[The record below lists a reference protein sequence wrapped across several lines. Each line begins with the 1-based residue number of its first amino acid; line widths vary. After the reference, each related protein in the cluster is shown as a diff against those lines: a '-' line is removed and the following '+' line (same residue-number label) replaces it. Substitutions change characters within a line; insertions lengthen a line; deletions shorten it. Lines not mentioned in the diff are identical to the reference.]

1 MKTTFRHWIEEGQ
14 EKDGEEREKKNRREK
29 GENKWVKEE
38 TNHE

>member
-14 EKDGEEREKKNRREK
+14 EKDGKKGRKNRREK